1 MARAIIDNNNVT
13 DDSWFTYLKTI
24 QSEVLAMKNI
34 PKPHE
39 DINDAVLLY
48 HILKKQHSGVNI

>member
-1 MARAIIDNNNVT
+1 MAG
-13 DDSWFTYLKTI
+13 
-24 QSEVLAMKNI
+24 KNI

-48 HILKKQHSGVNI
+48 HILKKQFLK